1 MLMAKRQ
8 IKGVI
13 PPMITPF
20 KENGDV
26 DYDGHIRNMESWND
40 AELAGYLVM
49 GSNSE
54 TPYMNESEK
63 LKLIELTVRHAKK
76 GRIVLAGTGMESAR
90 ETIALTNKA
99 ADLGVEAALVLTPSY
114 YHAKMNEEAQISFFT
129 EVAEH
134 TRIPVMIYNV
144 TNFTHINVTVN
155 TVRVLGRHPNILG
168 MKDSTGNVPQLVMFS
183 AVIDTGFNLM
193 TGTLS
198 AWYPALT
205 LGVKAGI
212 FAVANCTPNECT
224 AIQTAFDKGDH
235 ETACNLYR
243 RIFPVNTAVTAT
255 FGIAGLKYACDLLG
269 YRGGYVRNP
278 LQPLKEAEKEKIKEI
293 LKTAE
298 LI

>member
-1 MLMAKRQ
+1 MAKKQ

-20 KENGDV
+20 KANGEV
-26 DYDGHIRNMESWND
+26 DYDKHARNMESWNKD
-40 AELAGYLVM
+40 KLAGYLVL

-54 TPYMNESEK
+54 TAYLNEAEK
-63 LKLIELTVRHAKK
+63 IKLIKLTVKHAKK
-76 GRIVLAGTGMESAR
+76 GRLVLAGTGVESAR

-99 ADLGVEAALVLTPSY
+99 ADLGVDAALILTPSY
-114 YHAKMNEEAQISFFT
+114 YHAKMNEEAQINFFT
-129 EVAEH
+129 EVADH
-134 TRIPVMIYNV
+134 TKIPVMIYNV
-144 TNFTHINVTVN
+144 TAFTHINVTVN
-155 TVRVLGRHPNILG
+155 TVRVLSKLPNILG
-168 MKDSTGNVPQLVMFS
+168 MKDSTGNVQQLVAFS
-183 AVIDTGFNLM
+183 AVIDKGFNLM

-212 FAVANCTPNECT
+212 FAVANCTPNECS

-235 ETACNLYR
+235 ETARALYF
-243 RIFPVNTAVTAT
+243 RIFPVNNAVTAT
-255 FGIAGLKYACDLLG
+255 YGIAGLKYASDVMG
-269 YRGGYVRNP
+269 YQGGHVRNP
-278 LQPLKEAEKEKIKEI
+278 LLPLKEEEKNKIKEI